1 MAPRTQRRLRLS
13 ANPLD
18 LEDPMLEDP
27 MGGPGGPG
35 EEEIYEDP
43 AELEQ
48 GSMYRAQVRRGKRVS
63 GPKTRLMASEATLDR
78 MENAVVELA
87 ENQASMARSIAGLAK
102 AFLSKTDDDDD
113 EDSKED
119 KSRTANKDAGSE
131 FQPYGGTKDDGSP
144 ESKNSEEST
153 QNEPGLQDPKGSSEV
168 GKAKTNKDDAS
179 GNYGEKDND
188 IPGNRQADVDEK
200 DKPAEEYL
208 IQGGPGDGTGPVS
221 KAVQT
226 DLDTAVSSVLA
237 KHGIIKKA
245 VGPAPG
251 NATVETG
258 AAPNMDDLFDQARG
272 MSFSDLNN
280 IRVASGEL
288 PRTLI

>member
-1 MAPRTQRRLRLS
+1 MAPRQRRLRLS

-27 MGGPGGPG
+27 MGGPG
-35 EEEIYEDP
+35 EEEMYEDP

-48 GSMYRAQVRRGKRVS
+48 GSMYRSQVRRGKRVA
-63 GPKTRLMASEATLDR
+63 GPKTKLMASEATLNR
-78 MENAVVELA
+78 MESAVVELA

-102 AFLSKTDDDDD
+102 AVLSKADGEDD
-113 EDSKED
+113 EKDSKED
-119 KSRTANKDAGSE
+119 KDATSE

-153 QNEPGLQDPKGSSEV
+153 QNEAGLQDPKGTSEV
-168 GKAKTNKDDAS
+168 GKARTSGAQTNKDDAS
-179 GNYGEKDND
+179 GNFGEKDND
-188 IPGNRQADVDEK
+188 ISGNRQADVDEK

-208 IQGGPGDGTGPVS
+208 IQGGPGDGVGPVS

-226 DLDTAVSSVLA
+226 ELDSAVSSVLA

-258 AAPNMDDLFDQARG
+258 AQPNMDDLFDQARG
-272 MSFSDLNN
+272 LSFSELNN

>member
-1 MAPRTQRRLRLS
+1 MARVQRRLRLS

-18 LEDPMLEDP
+18 LEDPMMEEQP
-27 MGGPGGPG
+27 MGVPG
-35 EEEIYEDP
+35 EEEMYEDP

-48 GSMYRAQVRRGKRVS
+48 GSMYRSRVRRGKPVR
-63 GPKTRLMASEATLDR
+63 GPKTKLMASEAILDR

-102 AFLSKTDDDDD
+102 AVLTKADDDDD
-113 EDSKED
+113 DDDSKED
-119 KSRTANKDAGSE
+119 KSRTASKDAGSD

-144 ESKNSEEST
+144 EARNSEEST
-153 QNEPGLQDPKGSSEV
+153 QNEAGLQDPKGTSEV

-226 DLDTAVSSVLA
+226 ELDNAVSSVLA
-237 KHGIIKKA
+237 KHGILKKA

-258 AAPNMDDLFDQARG
+258 AAPNMDELFDQARG